1 MGKRNSSISS
11 FDVKVEGN
19 NSHTLDSEEIV
30 ELLLLALWKLGEE
43 HSGTT

>member
-1 MGKRNSSISS
+1 MGKTARVSS

-30 ELLLLALWKLGEE
+30 ELLLALWKLEE
-43 HSGTT
+43 EQWHHIKD

>member
-1 MGKRNSSISS
+1 MGKRAGVSS

-30 ELLLLALWKLGEE
+30 ELLLALWKLGEE

>member
-1 MGKRNSSISS
+1 MGKRARVSS

-30 ELLLLALWKLGEE
+30 ELLLLALWKLGE
-43 HSGTT
+43 